1 MLRHYTHEHQEND
14 LAFNAIEYLGSPHFW
29 AELEQ
34 LRELLQPLHE
44 ALKMSES
51 NKTHLGTVVERWKG
65 MYAHLMRMQRDFPVL
80 SDFVQ
85 QDGIFSSRYQ
95 RQIIPIH
102 IVAYYLTPTNY
113 SLPIPLEFES
123 KIFDFFVRYTDSADQ
138 AALIHSE
145 FIQYRNQLSPFEPP
159 RVCWKHA
166 SNPRVFWLTQMSY
179 TTLLG
184 KLAVRVFSTP
194 ANSVSSERSFS
205 TQNYIHTN
213 TRNALQSDK
222 VDKLIYMYMNERTLR
237 SAASANNPIEYVV
250 HGLSPEEELE
260 IEKKVLLVEGLYDA
274 DAIDDDAEDGG
285 VEN

>member
-1 MLRHYTHEHQEND
+1 
-14 LAFNAIEYLGSPHFW
+14 
-29 AELEQ
+29 
-34 LRELLQPLHE
+34 
-44 ALKMSES
+44 
-51 NKTHLGTVVERWKG
+51 
-65 MYAHLMRMQRDFPVL
+65 VL

-113 SLPIPLEFES
+113 SLLIPLKFES
-123 KIFDFFVRYTDSADQ
+123 KIFDFFMRYMDSVDQ

-159 RVCWKHA
+159 RVCWKHTA
-166 SNPRVFWLTQMSY
+166 NPRVFWLTQMSY

-184 KLAVRVFSTP
+184 KLAVRVFLTL
-194 ANSVSSERSFS
+194 ANFVSSERSFS
-205 TQNYIHTN
+205 TQNYIHTK

-250 HGLSPEEELE
+250 HDLSPEEELE

-274 DAIDDDAEDGG
+274 DTIDDDAEDGG
-285 VEN
+285 IEK